1 MDFPFGK
8 VHRVIARPEKIP
20 LDKIYIFIL
29 WPINFSRTKK
39 VKKKND
45 NQRMITKDRC
55 KKSNLTLFYT
65 DIISDDRLVRH
76 LDTISLPIP
85 FQLIRVITY
94 SFDIIWGHLLQLT
107 KRNDPFFPHC
117 IYLIEF
123 VETLYFKND

>member
-1 MDFPFGK
+1 
-8 VHRVIARPEKIP
+8 
-20 LDKIYIFIL
+20 
-29 WPINFSRTKK
+29 
-39 VKKKND
+39 
-45 NQRMITKDRC
+45 MITKDRC

-123 VETLYFKND
+123 VETLYFEND